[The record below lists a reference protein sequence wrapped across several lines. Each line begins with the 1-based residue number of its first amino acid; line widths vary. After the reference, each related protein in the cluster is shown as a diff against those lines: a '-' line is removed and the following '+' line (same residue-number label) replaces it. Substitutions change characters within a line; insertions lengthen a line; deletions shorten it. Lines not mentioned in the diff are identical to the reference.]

1 MALLENVQ
9 PKYPASKVLMIRIYL
24 ILSLIF
30 SVAIL
35 PSCRE
40 DIYIQQSTSSTVNPP
55 NYSGVN
61 GFYLLNEGNM
71 GSNKST
77 LDYFDETTGI
87 YTRNIY
93 AERNPSVV
101 KELGDVGND
110 IEIYGSRLY
119 AVINCSHKVEVM
131 NAHDA
136 TRIGKIDIPNCR
148 YVIGNGPY
156 IYVSSYVSPVQGDPT
171 APVGAVF
178 KVDTLS
184 MEIVGRV
191 DVGYQPEEMAISN
204 GKLYVANSGGY
215 RAPDYDRTV
224 SVIDLRFFV
233 ITREIDVAINLHRV
247 KCGNDGLI
255 YVSSRGDYANVPSRL
270 FVIDPKSD
278 KVVNEINTPISDFW
292 IHGDSA
298 YIYCSEHND
307 ITGDT
312 NISYSILDLNTHR
325 IADNSIIKD
334 GTEKDIKMPHGIAV
348 HPFTGEIYI
357 TDARN
362 YVTSGRIHCYNPDGT
377 KKWTQITG
385 EIPAH
390 FAFRYY

>member
-1 MALLENVQ
+1 
-9 PKYPASKVLMIRIYL
+9 MIKIYN
-24 ILSLIF
+24 ILYLSII
-30 SVAIL
+30 VAIL
-35 PSCRE
+35 SGCRE
-40 DIYIQQSTSSTVNPP
+40 DIYIQQSSSSEVEQPQ
-55 NYSGVN
+55 YSGIK

-87 YTRNIY
+87 YTHNIY

-131 NAHDA
+131 DAHNA

-148 YVIGNGPY
+148 YVAGYGPH

-178 KVDTLS
+178 KVDTIS
-184 MEIVGRV
+184 MEIVGRI

-215 RAPDYDRTV
+215 RVPDYDHTV
-224 SVIDLRFFV
+224 SVIDLRFFA
-233 ITREIDVAINLHRV
+233 ITRVIDVAINLHRV
-247 KCGNDGLI
+247 KRGNNGLI
-255 YVSSRGDYANVPSRL
+255 YVSSRGDYANIPSRL
-270 FVIDPKSD
+270 FVIDPKTD
-278 KVVNEINTPISDFW
+278 NVVNEIETPVSDFW

-298 YIYCSEHND
+298 YIYSSEHND

-312 NISYSILDLNTHR
+312 QISYSILDLNTHQ
-325 IADNSIIKD
+325 IVDNSIIKD
-334 GTEKDIKMPHGIAV
+334 ETEKEIKMPHGIAV
-348 HPFTGEIYI
+348 HPFTGDIYI

-362 YVTSGRIHCYNPDGT
+362 YVTSGRIHCYSRDGIR
-377 KKWTQITG
+377 KWTQITG

>member
-1 MALLENVQ
+1 
-9 PKYPASKVLMIRIYL
+9 MIKTYNILYL
-24 ILSLIF
+24 SIIIAILSG
-30 SVAIL
+30 
-35 PSCRE
+35 CRE
-40 DIYIQQSTSSTVNPP
+40 DIYIQQSSSSEVEQPQ
-55 NYSGVN
+55 YSGIN

-87 YTRNIY
+87 YTHNIY

-131 NAHDA
+131 DAHNA

-148 YVIGNGPY
+148 YVVGYGPH

-184 MEIVGRV
+184 MEIVGRI

-215 RAPDYDRTV
+215 RVPDYDHTV
-224 SVIDLRFFV
+224 SVIDLRFFA
-233 ITREIDVAINLHRV
+233 ITRVIDVAINLHRV
-247 KCGNDGLI
+247 KRGNNGLI
-255 YVSSRGDYANVPSRL
+255 YVSSRGDYANIPSRL
-270 FVIDPKSD
+270 FVIDPKTD
-278 KVVNEINTPISDFW
+278 NVVNEIDTPVSDFW

-298 YIYCSEHND
+298 YIYSSEHND

-312 NISYSILDLNTHR
+312 PIYYSILDLNTHQ
-325 IADNSIIKD
+325 IVDNSIIKD
-334 GTEKDIKMPHGIAV
+334 GTEKEIKMPHGIAV
-348 HPFTGEIYI
+348 HPFTGDIYI

-362 YVTSGRIHCYNPDGT
+362 YVTSGRIHCYSRDGIR
-377 KKWTQITG
+377 KWTQVTG